1 MSLFPVIVVFGL
13 SFPPIFFELLLSLA
27 IFWLVRRVLVP
38 TGIYDFVWHLYTTK
52 VNMSLFPV
60 IVVFGLSFPPI
71 FFELLLSLAI
81 FWLVRRVLVPTG
93 IYDFV
98 WHPALFNTALYCC
111 LFYLISR
118 LLFDIATVRLRLK

>member
-1 MSLFPVIVVFGL
+1 
-13 SFPPIFFELLLSLA
+13 
-27 IFWLVRRVLVP
+27 
-38 TGIYDFVWHLYTTK
+38 
-52 VNMSLFPV
+52 MSLFPV

-98 WHPALFNTALYCC
+98 WHPALFNTALY
-111 LFYLISR
+111 
-118 LLFDIATVRLRLK
+118 

>member
-1 MSLFPVIVVFGL
+1 MPFFAATDAENNNACSLF
-13 SFPPIFFELLLSLA
+13 
-27 IFWLVRRVLVP
+27 
-38 TGIYDFVWHLYTTK
+38 TTK

-118 LLFDIATVRLRLK
+118 LFV

>member
-13 SFPPIFFELLLSLA
+13 SFPPIFSSFFITGDLLA
-27 IFWLVRRVLVP
+27 
-38 TGIYDFVWHLYTTK
+38 G
-52 VNMSLFPV
+52 
-60 IVVFGLSFPPI
+60 
-71 FFELLLSLAI
+71 AQ
-81 FWLVRRVLVPTG
+81 VLVPTG

-118 LLFDIATVRLRLK
+118 MFV